1 MSTYNSNIIQIDN
14 LDLIIIKDFISGSH
28 EQQREYKSFLPT
40 LINRE
45 WQLSNPKTMALLDEA
60 TRLLGELNAFAK
72 LVPDVDF
79 FISMHITKEATTSS
93 RIEGTR
99 TNMEEALISIEDVD
113 PEKRDDWQEVQ
124 NYITA
129 MRQAIAILP
138 TIPLSTRLLKHAH
151 HNIMQGVRGEHK
163 SPGEFRAS
171 QNWIGATLKRAVFVP
186 PHHLRVPVLMSDF
199 EKFIHNQEIYVPHL
213 IKVAILHYQFETIH
227 PFLDGNGRL
236 GRLLIILYLT
246 EFKLLSKPAL
256 YLSDFFERNKTDYY
270 DHLTQVRTHNRLE
283 EWIQFFLIGVKE
295 TAERSI
301 QTFNDI
307 IALKEKLAEQV
318 LPRFHTRKLN
328 NATKLLRELYRQPV
342 VSIKDVTQLLEVSPS
357 TASAIIKDFKNYGVL
372 EDVTEAKRNQL
383 FVFREYFLLFQ
394 Q

>member
-1 MSTYNSNIIQIDN
+1 MSIYTSNIVETD
-14 LDLIIIKDFISGSH
+14 DLQRVIIKDFVSGSL

-45 WQLSNPKTMALLDEA
+45 WQLSDPKTMALLDEA

-79 FISMHITKEATTSS
+79 FIAMHITKEATTSS

-124 NYITA
+124 NYIKA
-129 MRQAIAILP
+129 MRHAIASLQS
-138 TIPLSTRLLKHAH
+138 TPLSTRLLKQAH
-151 HNIMQGVRGEHK
+151 HDIMQGVRGEHK
-163 SPGEFRAS
+163 SPGEFRTS
-171 QNWIGATLKRAVFVP
+171 QNWIGATLKNAVFVP
-186 PHHLRVPVLMSDF
+186 PHHQRVPVLMSDF
-199 EKFIHNQEIYVPHL
+199 EKFIHNEEIYVPHL

-270 DHLTQVRTHNRLE
+270 DYLTQVRTHNRLL

-307 IALKEKLAEQV
+307 IELKEGLVEHV
-318 LPRFHTRKLN
+318 LPRFHTRKLE
-328 NATKLLRELYRQPV
+328 NATKLLKELYRQPV
-342 VSIKDVTQLLEVSPS
+342 VSIKDVTQLLGVSPS
-357 TASAIIKDFKNYGVL
+357 TASALIKDFKGYGVL
-372 EDVTEAKRNQL
+372 EEVTEAKRNKL
-383 FVFREYFLLFQ
+383 FVFKAYFMLFQ

>member
-1 MSTYNSNIIQIDN
+1 MSLYKDN
-14 LDLIIIKDFISGSH
+14 TLHSDALEDLTIKGFKSGTF

-40 LINRE
+40 LINKQ
-45 WQLSNPKTMALLDEA
+45 WQLNDAKTMALLDNA

-99 TNMEEALISIEDVD
+99 TNMEEALINVEDID

-129 MRQAIAILP
+129 MRQAMNSLK
-138 TIPLSTRLLKHAH
+138 TIPLSTRLLKQAH
-151 HNIMQGVRGEHK
+151 SDIMQGVRGQHK
-163 SPGEFRAS
+163 SPGEFRTS
-171 QNWIGATLKRAVFVP
+171 QNWIGANLKHAIFVP
-186 PHHLRVPVLMSDF
+186 PHFERIPLLMSDF
-199 EKFIHNQEIYVPHL
+199 EKFIHNENIYVPHL
-213 IKVAILHYQFETIH
+213 IKIAILHYQFETIH

-256 YLSDFFERNKTDYY
+256 YLSDFFERNKADYY
-270 DHLTQVRTHNRLE
+270 DHLTQVRTHNKLL
-283 EWIQFFLIGVKE
+283 EWIQFFLIGVQE

-307 IALKEKLAEQV
+307 IKLKERLAEEV
-318 LPRFHTRKLN
+318 LPRFHTRKLE
-328 NATKLLRELYRQPV
+328 NATILLKEMYRQPI
-342 VSIKDVTQLLEVSPS
+342 VSIKDVSEYLEVSNS
-357 TASAIIKDFKNYGVL
+357 TASALIKDFIGFGILV
-372 EDVTEAKRNQL
+372 EITETKRNKL
-383 FVFREYFLLFQ
+383 FVFKEYMALFQ
-394 Q
+394 D